1 MAGNPLTDP
10 RWASDLA
17 DTVERTVASVRE
29 RTTDKLVY
37 LARGLVYGLIA
48 GLLGIVVII
57 LAVIG
62 SLRGLQSLLDL
73 AMPWSRAV
81 WVSYLLLG
89 GILLLLGLLMMK
101 KRRPRRT

>member
-10 RWASDLA
+10 RWASDIA
-17 DTVERTVASVRE
+17 DTVERTVATVRK

-48 GLLGIVVII
+48 GLLGIVVLA